1 MLSRNTGGMADA
13 MSCLLNERAVGT
25 QLSHDVGARCRLEAF
40 HDGLLCPVLMPSCPG
55 PDETRQSRD
64 ALNGSAKAQE
74 APC

>member
-1 MLSRNTGGMADA
+1 MLSRNTSGIADA

-25 QLSHDVGARCRLEAF
+25 QLSYDVRARCRLEAF
-40 HDGLLCPVLMPSCPG
+40 HDGLPCLVLMPSCPG
-55 PDETRQSRD
+55 PDEPRCSRD